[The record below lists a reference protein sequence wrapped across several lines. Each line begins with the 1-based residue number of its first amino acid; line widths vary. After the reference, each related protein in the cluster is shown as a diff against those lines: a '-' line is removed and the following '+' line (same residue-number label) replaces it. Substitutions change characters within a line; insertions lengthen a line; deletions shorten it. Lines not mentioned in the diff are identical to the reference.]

1 MEKIKCNGCHYE
13 HCCPMAGAGF
23 GYFTMD
29 VCPYIKD
36 EHSKASNPAKV
47 VFTKNDLQC
56 LIEAIINDC
65 NVGKEDIEEVLEGV
79 LKSVR
84 EKNSETDSKREL
96 EQCCLK
102 VFDKEEDFVD
112 LGLPSGTLWAKC
124 NLGAEKETD
133 FGYFYQWGDT
143 HGYSDVDE
151 NQFKRNDYKWDNSG
165 NITKYNETDNKLVL
179 DNEDDPVFAAT
190 NGKFKS
196 PTQEQLQELIN
207 HTDHEWIENFEESG
221 VNGMMFINKND
232 DTKYI
237 FIPAAGDCY
246 AGSHHGVGSWGYVWS
261 ASRYM
266 SNAYG
271 AWYMYF
277 YADDVYV
284 YHFTRCLGYSVRGV
298 LNK

>member
-56 LIEAIINDC
+56 LVEAIVNDC
-65 NVGKEDIEEVLEGV
+65 NVGKEDIVEVLEGV

-84 EKNSETDSKREL
+84 G
-96 EQCCLK
+96 QCCLK

-143 HGYSDVDE
+143 HGYSDVGK

-207 HTDHEWIENFEESG
+207 HTNHEWIENFEGSG
-221 VNGMMFINKND
+221 VNGMKFINKND

-246 AGSHHGVGSWGYVWS
+246 AGRHNGVGSWGYVWS

-277 YADDVYV
+277 YAGDFYMNV
-284 YHFTRCLGYSVRGV
+284 FSRCSGFSVRGI
-298 LNK
+298 LNE

>member
-1 MEKIKCNGCHYE
+1 
-13 HCCPMAGAGF
+13 
-23 GYFTMD
+23 
-29 VCPYIKD
+29 
-36 EHSKASNPAKV
+36 
-47 VFTKNDLQC
+47 VFTKNNLQC
-56 LIEAIINDC
+56 LVEAIVNDC
-65 NVGKEDIEEVLEGV
+65 NVGKEDIVEVLEGV

-84 EKNSETDSKREL
+84 GENSKTDSKREL

-133 FGYFYQWGDT
+133 FGLFFQWGDT
-143 HGYSDVDE
+143 HGYSDVGE

-165 NITKYNETDNKLVL
+165 NISKYNETDNKLVL

-277 YADDVYV
+277 YAGDFHMNV
-284 YHFTRCLGYSVRGV
+284 FSRCSGYSVRGI
-298 LNK
+298 LREKC